1 MNTTTPKEEERKNR
15 ENGRRPQPG
24 ERERVVAEWA
34 VSGKTVEQMAAET
47 GWSIYTLYRWRLDA
61 REAKAGKGTAK
72 PRLLA
77 VPKPEAVVYGGWA
90 AEVTI
95 GNGLSM
101 RVGAGCAPRWVGE
114 MMRELR
120 RC

>member
-1 MNTTTPKEEERKNR
+1 MNKTTQKEEGRKNQER
-15 ENGRRPQPG
+15 GRRPEPG

-34 VSGKTVEQMAAET
+34 ASGKTVDQMAAET

-61 REAKAGKGTAK
+61 REAKAGKETAE

-77 VPKPEAVVYGGWA
+77 VPKPERVGHGGWA

-101 RVGAGCAPRWVGE
+101 RLAAGCAPRWAAE